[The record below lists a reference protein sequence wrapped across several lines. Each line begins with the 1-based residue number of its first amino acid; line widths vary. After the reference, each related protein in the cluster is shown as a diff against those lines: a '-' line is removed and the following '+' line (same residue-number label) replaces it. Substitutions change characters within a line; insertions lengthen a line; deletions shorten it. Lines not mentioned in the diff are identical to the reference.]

1 MGEVFSRARWTTFKL
16 EAVLSGDVRDLLKPL
31 GFSKT
36 ARTFTRQRGPLW
48 DMVNFQRNKY
58 NRVTPYQSFFV
69 NVGVGSSEIDAV
81 WRTFTATPIHSR
93 SIYDQRWESVVP
105 NLPWEVIFDL
115 GTETDTLAALLC
127 EGLERVLPVLEE
139 FTTTD
144 DLVQWAIANNKLHR
158 MEPVCSYLAA
168 IGDTERLRAYIGAL
182 RADFGHQPRWEIF
195 NRDLVHATYAIS
207 DELIAL
213 GILDPLPEF
222 DDYGM

>member
-1 MGEVFSRARWTTFKL
+1 M
-16 EAVLSGDVRDLLKPL
+16 
-31 GFSKT
+31 
-36 ARTFTRQRGPLW
+36 
-48 DMVNFQRNKY
+48 
-58 NRVTPYQSFFV
+58 
-69 NVGVGSSEIDAV
+69 
-81 WRTFTATPIHSR
+81 
-93 SIYDQRWESVVP
+93 
-105 NLPWEVIFDL
+105 IFDL

-127 EGLERVLPVLEE
+127 EGLKRVLPVLEG

-144 DLVQWAIANNKLHR
+144 DLVPWAIANNRLHR

-168 IGDTERLRAYIGAL
+168 NGGIERLRAYIGAL
-182 RADFGHQPRWEIF
+182 RAEFGHQPRWEIF